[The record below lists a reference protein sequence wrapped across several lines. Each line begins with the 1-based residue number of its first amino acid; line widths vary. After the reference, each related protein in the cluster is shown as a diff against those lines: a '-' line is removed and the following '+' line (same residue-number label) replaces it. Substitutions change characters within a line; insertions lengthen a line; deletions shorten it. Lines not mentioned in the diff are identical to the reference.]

1 MSKILLLFTVVMA
14 VIFHSATASAVRR
27 RGGGGGEKGM
37 KVTNRRTMYAHSPRR
52 LSHQYSEY
60 TQSFIPGGKGKGA
73 PPPPT
78 SKSKGTGKGKGSKG
92 STSSKSGSPGSPKA
106 RPECR
111 PVVEGAEFIVEGA
124 ITMTMA
130 NMTDDTKVIGTE
142 FIYNGPLL
150 EFSDQDELVELENF
164 FMSGSC
170 VRTQERDGEMPG
182 AGHCSFTITLDTGA
196 TVNYGGEAFDGWDN
210 LMAINGGS
218 QELIGLSGTVT
229 LIGLND
235 AFEDT
240 DEDFFS
246 VPWIYGETVL
256 VYQICPQG
264 YWDRY
269 VIADHDALPPPSIPD
284 PFAHNAVVQPVEVVA
299 VPVAVDPVL
308 VVEVDDAVAGDD
320 AIAGTDDY
328 DYDY

>member
-1 MSKILLLFTVVMA
+1 MSKILLLLTVIMT
-14 VIFHSATASAVRR
+14 VILHTATASAVRR
-27 RGGGGGEKGM
+27 RAGGGGATRGEKGL
-37 KVTNRRTMYAHSPRR
+37 KPTSRRTSHGHSPRR
-52 LSHQYSEY
+52 LGHLYSEY
-60 TQSFIPGGKGKGA
+60 SHGFAPPGLLPPGSNTSSKSKGKGKG
-73 PPPPT
+73 
-78 SKSKGTGKGKGSKG
+78 KGKGG
-92 STSSKSGSPGSPKA
+92 MSKSGSPKEPP
-106 RPECR
+106 RPQCR

-130 NMTDDTKVIGTE
+130 NMTDDTKTIGTE

-150 EFSDQDELVELENF
+150 EFNDQDELTELENF

-170 VRTQERDGEMPG
+170 VRTQERDDEMPG

-196 TVNYGGEAFDGWDN
+196 TINYGGEAFDGWDN

-235 AFEDT
+235 AFEDSS
-240 DEDFFS
+240 DDFFS
-246 VPWIYGETVL
+246 VPWIYGEAVL

-284 PFAHNAVVQPVEVVA
+284 PFQRNAVVVETEVVA
-299 VPVAVDPVL
+299 VAVPAVPAV
-308 VVEVDDAVAGDD
+308 VVEVDDEVDD
-320 AIAGTDDY
+320 EVVGEDDGY
-328 DYDY
+328 DYNY